1 MLGGQ
6 VGTRASG
13 FPEVRGLGDGVGPVQ
28 LKRFGQAGGGCPW
41 ASCMGRGAVATQRD
55 NRDKCSHGWV
65 HILRIPCVI
74 QCSWREPGSQ

>member
-28 LKRFGQAGGGCPW
+28 LKRFGQAGAGG
-41 ASCMGRGAVATQRD
+41 ASGPHAWGEGLWLPRGTIETSALMD
-55 NRDKCSHGWV
+55 GC
-65 HILRIPCVI
+65 IF
-74 QCSWREPGSQ
+74 